1 MGLIAKPLSL
11 LLTWLYEVIGNYGLA
26 IVVLTVV
33 VKLCLYPVYAKQ
45 TKSTMK
51 MSEFQ
56 PKIKEIQQKYA
67 NDKALMNEKL
77 NELYKNEGASMY
89 GGCLPMIVQMV
100 VIMGLFAL
108 LRDPMAYI
116 TSGDMIFAT
125 HESFLWIKDLAQPDK
140 WILPIAAAIATFISF
155 SMSQSSM
162 NAGGNAQQTAFMTK
176 TMKYFFPIMILWMA
190 RSYPAGL
197 AVYWFGSQVIQIFY
211 NMRFNA
217 WRKKYKAEK
226 EAKEAK
232 NKKRR
237 AKA

>member
-11 LLTWLYEVIGNYGLA
+11 LLTWLYDVIGNYGLA

-51 MSEFQ
+51 MAEFQ

-89 GGCLPMIVQMV
+89 GGCLPMIVQTV

-108 LRDPMAYI
+108 LRNPMEYI
-116 TSGDMIFAT
+116 TSGDMLFAT

-140 WILPIAAAIATFISF
+140 WILPIAAAVATFISF
-155 SMSQSSM
+155 SMSQSTM

-211 NMRFNA
+211 NMRFSA
-217 WRKKYKAEK
+217 WRKKYKAEQ
-226 EAKEAK
+226 EAK